1 MSGGASKKRHGL
13 IWFVVSFMLL
23 VHRRSKKV
31 EECLFCMPVAR
42 VLALFWLLALKQ
54 LSKRRRVLAALF
66 WPFMSLFL
74 PLLS

>member
-1 MSGGASKKRHGL
+1 
-13 IWFVVSFMLL
+13 MLL

-74 PLLS
+74 PLLRLCLS